1 MGWGKVLTVGNDQL
15 TPIFDEK
22 PNCFNMVQEFGAAA
36 NAPTPSLRSV
46 AA

>member
-1 MGWGKVLTVGNDQL
+1 MGWGKRLTVGNDQL

-22 PNCFNMVQEFGAAA
+22 LNCFNMVQEFGAAA